1 MRKPAHPYLAAVLA
15 VFVAVLALEA
25 GLRVATEG
33 PAAAAPVNDVLF
45 LAPDRVA
52 GWKLA
57 PDLEFHWRGRNPYCV
72 EFGADVRINRFGFR
86 DREWTV
92 DRPEG
97 TTRIALLGDSMIE
110 ALQVPEHAMVA
121 RRLEAGLDAALP
133 GHRVEAMNF
142 GISNHS
148 VGQYLMVYEQ
158 DVRPFRPDVVAVL
171 ASYMNF
177 NRTTQ
182 PDLSSRLQDFY
193 TLRIRPSYSVAPNG
207 RLTYVEARDYERY
220 VASVQGILDTEYAD
234 NRTVTVLPHGASSYV
249 VGWTANRL
257 SRNGRPRPRRATD
270 DAQFEDV
277 AINYRILEA
286 LAGQVEADGGRLVFV
301 DVFDYFERYGSP
313 RGSGVLAARNRDFL
327 TSIGALYVDLSPA
340 LWASPENPQFECDM
354 HFSPA
359 GHQLVADALVDT
371 IAPILAGDT
380 PREPGGR

>member
-1 MRKPAHPYLAAVLA
+1 MRKPAHPYLAAGLA
-15 VFVAVLALEA
+15 VLVAMLALEA

-33 PAAAAPVNDVLF
+33 PVSAAPVNDVLF

-57 PDLEFHWRGRNPYCV
+57 PGLEFHWRGRNPYCV
-72 EFGADVRINRFGFR
+72 EFGADVRTNRFGFR

-97 TTRIALLGDSMIE
+97 TTRVALLGDSMIE
-110 ALQVPEHAMVA
+110 ALQVPEDAMVS
-121 RRLEAGLDAALP
+121 RRLEAGLNAALP
-133 GHRVEAMNF
+133 HRRVEAMNF

-158 DVRPFRPDVVAVL
+158 DVRPFRPDVVVVL

-193 TLRIRPSYSVAPNG
+193 TLRIRPTYGVAPDG
-207 RLTYVEARDYERY
+207 RLTYVEARDYEQY
-220 VASVQGILDTEYAD
+220 VASVNRVLATEYAES
-234 NRTVTVLPHGASSYV
+234 RTVSVLPHGASSYV
-249 VGWTANRL
+249 VGWTANRI
-257 SRNGRPRPRRATD
+257 SRNGRPRPRQAD
-270 DAQFEDV
+270 DGTPFDDV

-286 LAGQVEADGGRLVFV
+286 LAQQVDADGGHLVFV

-313 RGSGVLAARNRDFL
+313 RGSGVLAGRNRDFL
-327 TSIGALYVDLSPA
+327 TSIGARYVDLSPA

-359 GHQLVADALVDT
+359 GHQVIADALVKV
-371 IAPILAGDT
+371 IAEDLAGDAAK
-380 PREPGGR
+380 EPGGR